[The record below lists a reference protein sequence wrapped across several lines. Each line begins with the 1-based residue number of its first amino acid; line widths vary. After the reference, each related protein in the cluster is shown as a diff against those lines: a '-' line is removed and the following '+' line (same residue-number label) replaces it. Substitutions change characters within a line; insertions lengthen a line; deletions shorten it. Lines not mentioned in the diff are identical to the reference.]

1 MTNKNIEELF
11 KQALDGHELPYDAS
25 AWESLNNKLNKNT
38 PAQSPVKVWRWI
50 LGSIAML
57 IICSL
62 AIWKIAPNTSK
73 KEIAKEIKQTSPVK
87 TPALDVKK
95 NSTKADPKQDN
106 KNGIILPKQ
115 NENEIQQEN
124 NQTLKQKSNDAVSD
138 NTVRSNDEKEA
149 DGVVKSNQVAENL
162 QTENVKMVFPTLTFN
177 CVGDQTVISNSNSN
191 ELVILSPSNITYTI
205 PAESELPISID
216 EKGYYRIGTMTSK
229 GEFSENAKQLVNE
242 SPALEFV
249 IEELNYLNGLPTLPL
264 TVKSSESTFSLYVN
278 DQFVQSNTKKEL
290 EVYVFEKGSN
300 KIMIC
305 SSNDLACKTTITKTI
320 SVENDYNLLAVN
332 AFDPFSNDNRKSTFM
347 PFALLKRGT
356 PFTLIIIDPSD
367 GGIVFSSSDASNAW
381 DGNDKRNGKMVSPN
395 KAFIWKVTI
404 ANPEQKEKQEYKG
417 TIVRL

>member
-1 MTNKNIEELF
+1 
-11 KQALDGHELPYDAS
+11 
-25 AWESLNNKLNKNT
+25 
-38 PAQSPVKVWRWI
+38 
-50 LGSIAML
+50 ML

-73 KEIAKEIKQTSPVK
+73 KEIAKEIKQTSPIK
-87 TPALDVKK
+87 TTDTDEKK
-95 NSTKADPKQDN
+95 DSPKVDPKQDN
-106 KNGIILPKQ
+106 KNGVILPNI
-115 NENEIQQEN
+115 NENDTQQEN
-124 NQTLKQKSNDAVSD
+124 NQTSKNQSNDVLSD
-138 NTVRSNDEKEA
+138 NTDTHKDEKKV
-149 DGVVKSNQVAENL
+149 DGVVKANQVSEDIQL
-162 QTENVKMVFPTLTFN
+162 ENVKMVFPALSFN
-177 CVGDQTVISNSNSN
+177 CVGDQTMISNSNSI

-205 PAESELPISID
+205 PAESELPLSID

-229 GEFSENAKQLVNE
+229 GVFSENAKQLVNE
-242 SPALEFV
+242 SPALDFA
-249 IEELNYLNGLPTLPL
+249 IEELNYLNGIPTLPL
-264 TVKSSESTFSLYVN
+264 SVKSSETTYSLYVN
-278 DQFVQSNTKKEL
+278 DQFIQTNTKKEL
-290 EVYVFEKGSN
+290 DVYVFEKGSN

-347 PFALLKRGT
+347 PFALLKRET

-381 DGNDKRNGKMVSPN
+381 DGNDKRNGKMVAPN
-395 KAFIWKVTI
+395 KAYIWKVTI

>member
-11 KQALDGHELPYDAS
+11 KQTLDGHELPYDAS
-25 AWESLNNKLNKNT
+25 AWDSLNNKLNQHSLVGRPKT
-38 PAQSPVKVWRWI
+38 WRWI

-62 AIWKIAPNTSK
+62 AIWKIAPNTRK
-73 KEIAKEIKQTSPVK
+73 KEIAKEIKQT
-87 TPALDVKK
+87 TPIITTDTNEKK
-95 NSTKADPKQDN
+95 NTPKVDPKQDN
-106 KNGIILPKQ
+106 KNGVILPNI
-115 NENEIQQEN
+115 NENETQQEN
-124 NQTLKQKSNDAVSD
+124 VQILKNQSNDVLSD
-138 NTVRSNDEKEA
+138 NTYTHKDEKKV
-149 DGVVKSNQVAENL
+149 DGVVKANQVSENIQL
-162 QTENVKMVFPTLTFN
+162 ENVKMVFPALSFK
-177 CVGDQTVISNSNSN
+177 CMGDQTALSNINATD
-191 ELVILSPSNITYTI
+191 LVLVKPSNQQLTLPAKSVTYATI
-205 PAESELPISID
+205 E
-216 EKGYYRIGTMTSK
+216 EKGYYRIGTMS
-229 GEFSENAKQLVNE
+229 SEGSFNEQANQLVNE
-242 SPALEFV
+242 SPALDFV
-249 IEELNYLNGLPTLPL
+249 IEELNYLNGIPTLPL
-264 TVKSSESTFSLYVN
+264 SVKSSETTYSLYVN
-278 DQFVQSNTKKEL
+278 DQFILTNTKKEL

-347 PFALLKRGT
+347 PFALLKRET

-381 DGNDKRNGKMVSPN
+381 DGNDKRNGKMVAPN
-395 KAFIWKVTI
+395 KAYIWKVTI

>member
-1 MTNKNIEELF
+1 
-11 KQALDGHELPYDAS
+11 
-25 AWESLNNKLNKNT
+25 
-38 PAQSPVKVWRWI
+38 
-50 LGSIAML
+50 
-57 IICSL
+57 
-62 AIWKIAPNTSK
+62 
-73 KEIAKEIKQTSPVK
+73 
-87 TPALDVKK
+87 
-95 NSTKADPKQDN
+95 
-106 KNGIILPKQ
+106 
-115 NENEIQQEN
+115 
-124 NQTLKQKSNDAVSD
+124 
-138 NTVRSNDEKEA
+138 
-149 DGVVKSNQVAENL
+149 
-162 QTENVKMVFPTLTFN
+162 
-177 CVGDQTVISNSNSN
+177 VGDQTVISNSNSN
-191 ELVILSPSNITYTI
+191 ELVLLSPSNITYTI

-242 SPALEFV
+242 SPVLDFV

-264 TVKSSESTFSLYVN
+264 TVKSTESTFSLYIN

-290 EVYVFEKGSN
+290 EVYVFDKGSN

-332 AFDPFSNDNRKSTFM
+332 AFDPFSNDLRKSTFM

-381 DGNDKRNGKMVSPN
+381 DGNDKRNGKMVAPN

-404 ANPEQKEKQEYKG
+404 SNPEQKEKQEYKG